1 MSAAVD
7 FHSQIASIM
16 EVLANAAVAEICKV
30 VDDGYAV
37 VHLEMS
43 RRQKENEFLRRK
55 IKLLELQ
62 ISRYRAERVKGAEG
76 SVNSR
81 FPGVRLLN
89 RPNRDSVAG
98 PSLQGR
104 TRFLNRG
111 PGSQQCVQKSQP
123 INLDQDPDQ
132 EVVTTTKTESAE
144 PEEEREL
151 LIVKVEGAMET
162 GGTNCEAP
170 LDACVRSGGGDT
182 ADAVLPV
189 ALMDAGS
196 NETEAQGHLKNTG
209 NPQSQEE
216 KMDEVQGDTLEKHR
230 PSLLD
235 WQESSETEDTEQ
247 PSCSTFVL
255 ETVGNSS
262 FSQTRT
268 NAPPSSFPAVPRMSQ
283 DKQDIIVINSRPR
296 ATDNSCREPLSSGR
310 GGGDGVDEVTALS
323 GVRSQYQ
330 PLLCIQISE
339 PPREVTYEG
348 NHSSTFNSRPVSMRT
363 VDSQQQQTQHLWS
376 GMEQMDNA
384 QFSSKNHLH
393 ESGPVQTHQQQPC
406 LPYACTFCSRRYAH
420 QCQLRI
426 HERVHTGEKPYQCT
440 QCGKSFG
447 QFCSLKRHQMVH
459 TGERPFPCSHCG
471 KQFSTSTNLKV
482 HQSVHT
488 GERKFHCSKCGKN
501 FSFLSNLIRHQALHT
516 ASDKM
521 YFRGGGL
528 QLQVENQITL
538 EKELLT
544 IVPKKKALVTLASIM
559 EVLANAAVAEI
570 CQLVDRGFASLRLE
584 VSRSQREN
592 LALRSR
598 LRLMEV
604 RAGERSVRRAQ
615 TVTGGHLH
623 RERLVFSSQRQDH
636 QFEEDGRAVVKRKVK
651 STTVEDVDSEQPQPV
666 DVAEESMEPEVA
678 VIKKERLELTGC
690 SEPEDHQT
698 AANSSIG
705 RPSLSSAALSEIP
718 RDSVSG
724 HFEKRDSARLEAQQ
738 QEEKEGVRETS
749 ILCQDSPP
757 AEQRIRATPRRSSRD
772 LTEEEDKHVV
782 DPRDSVSAESSRST
796 VPDRWP
802 GLWHFLINLPQMESQ
817 VQRSRSQSRLFLSWD
832 GSSFGNSSV
841 SGCLTD
847 SSFSNAS
854 SDSRSR
860 SFPSTTERVSS
871 CQLCGRLFSTS
882 RDLVVHQRSHAG
894 ERIYFCNICKKPFV
908 HPHQLKTHQRVHT
921 GEKPF
926 SCAQCGKRFSQSSHI
941 KRHMSVHTGE
951 KRYSCSLCGKRFSQ
965 ACSLKV
971 HQAVHTGERPYN
983 CTKCGKSFSVLGNL
997 VRHQSVHLGTD
1008 GETRTLSSLHVSS
1021 HTPACG
1027 SVDTRPCRNRR
1038 AALAMMA
1045 DCVGFQAQIASII
1058 EILANSAVA
1067 EICKLVDDGYAALR
1081 SQMEQ
1086 EREKSE
1092 KENDALRQKLRDMD
1106 VKMRSYERKM
1116 RRRSQR
1122 EEITAV
1128 HFRPPEG
1135 TDDHQPLV
1143 PPLPATSEDKSFHH
1157 ISKHGEPKVLPLVKQ
1172 EKVEGDDCNL
1182 DLKVEVNIRAEC
1194 GLSTALETSEETPPS
1209 DVLDTSVSNL
1219 ASSTIH
1225 PSSSPTDTTMDL
1237 TCRPRAK
1244 RKATKPLGSSV
1255 TVSSGGV
1262 PVHEATHRE
1271 LGGSLTDGAL
1281 KPEIQTDDTIEE
1293 ELHPSQ
1299 LSAPVAS
1306 DEPSPDRLNSLGLDL
1321 AWMQE
1326 RVSHLGAAYA
1336 VAQLGL
1342 GNTETG
1348 HPSASFPSQ
1357 GGGDSLDGPPTML
1370 FTGGAHEMAAFAA
1383 SFDMAAAA
1391 AAAAVVAAPPP
1402 PPPPPPAAPSVTTT
1416 SQRRSY
1422 RSSSAAAKDPVVCA
1436 VCGRVFPSAA
1446 ALELHQ
1452 RVHTGERPYTCP
1464 HCGKGF
1470 AQPNNLR
1477 VHLLIHTGE
1486 RRYRCTLCGK
1496 SFISSSHLKRHR
1508 TVHTQEKPYSC
1519 SRCGQSFSQMC
1530 SVRRH
1535 RQQSQCGL

>member
-1 MSAAVD
+1 MTTSIAMD

-30 VDDGYAV
+30 VDDGYSV

-43 RRQKENEFLRRK
+43 RSQKENEFLRRK

-62 ISRYRAERVKGAEG
+62 VVRYRAERVKGAEG
-76 SVNSR
+76 SISSR

-89 RPNRDSVAG
+89 RQSRDSLAG

-111 PGSQQCVQKSQP
+111 PGTQQSMQKTQP

-132 EVVTTTKTESAE
+132 EVVTTTKTEGQ
-144 PEEEREL
+144 RY
-151 LIVKVEGAMET
+151 V
-162 GGTNCEAP
+162 TNT
-170 LDACVRSGGGDT
+170 S
-182 ADAVLPV
+182 
-189 ALMDAGS
+189 S
-196 NETEAQGHLKNTG
+196 
-209 NPQSQEE
+209 PQSEEE
-216 KMDEVQGDTLEKHR
+216 KMDGVQEEHSPSQTLLE
-230 PSLLD
+230 
-235 WQESSETEDTEQ
+235 WQESGGTEDMEQ
-247 PSCSTFVL
+247 PSCSTYAPESVA
-255 ETVGNSS
+255 GNSS
-262 FSQTRT
+262 FNQIGT
-268 NAPPSSFPAVPRMSQ
+268 NPASVFPVDSKQPQCAMEQARSTSKLDVVVATNSLPHAVE
-283 DKQDIIVINSRPR
+283 DGCGR
-296 ATDNSCREPLSSGR
+296 ALLSGLSGE
-310 GGGDGVDEVTALS
+310 DGAEEVTPLIGQGNS
-323 GVRSQYQ
+323 SPRSQYG
-330 PLLCIQISE
+330 PLLCIQINE
-339 PPREVTYEG
+339 TPNEVLFDGRTAYS
-348 NHSSTFNSRPVSMRT
+348 NHISTFNNPPVTMAT
-363 VDSQQQQTQHLWS
+363 VDSQQTQHSWS
-376 GMEQMDNA
+376 GIRDLDSIH
-384 QFSSKNHLH
+384 FSSQNHLYQASSSENP
-393 ESGPVQTHQQQPC
+393 ESGSAQSQQPC

-426 HERVHTGEKPYQCT
+426 HERVHTGEKPYQCV

-447 QFCSLKRHQMVH
+447 QVCSLKRHQMVH
-459 TGERPFPCSHCG
+459 TGERPFPCPHCG

-488 GERKFHCSKCGKN
+488 GEKRFHCSKCGKN
-501 FSFLSNLIRHQALHT
+501 FSFLSNLIRHQ
-516 ASDKM
+516 
-521 YFRGGGL
+521 R
-528 QLQVENQITL
+528 
-538 EKELLT
+538 
-544 IVPKKKALVTLASIM
+544 
-559 EVLANAAVAEI
+559 
-570 CQLVDRGFASLRLE
+570 C
-584 VSRSQREN
+584 
-592 LALRSR
+592 
-598 LRLMEV
+598 
-604 RAGERSVRRAQ
+604 
-615 TVTGGHLH
+615 
-623 RERLVFSSQRQDH
+623 
-636 QFEEDGRAVVKRKVK
+636 
-651 STTVEDVDSEQPQPV
+651 
-666 DVAEESMEPEVA
+666 
-678 VIKKERLELTGC
+678 
-690 SEPEDHQT
+690 
-698 AANSSIG
+698 
-705 RPSLSSAALSEIP
+705 
-718 RDSVSG
+718 
-724 HFEKRDSARLEAQQ
+724 
-738 QEEKEGVRETS
+738 
-749 ILCQDSPP
+749 
-757 AEQRIRATPRRSSRD
+757 
-772 LTEEEDKHVV
+772 
-782 DPRDSVSAESSRST
+782 
-796 VPDRWP
+796 
-802 GLWHFLINLPQMESQ
+802 
-817 VQRSRSQSRLFLSWD
+817 
-832 GSSFGNSSV
+832 
-841 SGCLTD
+841 
-847 SSFSNAS
+847 
-854 SDSRSR
+854 
-860 SFPSTTERVSS
+860 
-871 CQLCGRLFSTS
+871 
-882 RDLVVHQRSHAG
+882 HAG
-894 ERIYFCNICKKPFV
+894 ERIYHCHLCKKPFI

-951 KRYSCSLCGKRFSQ
+951 KRYSCGLCGKRFSQ

-971 HQAVHTGERPYN
+971 HQAVHTGERPYS

-997 VRHQSVHLGTD
+997 VRHQSVHISKQQVYCVSGSGFLVCDPFNVELLSGSTSSEECTASCLSAACELMLNNKLTSSEGD
-1008 GETRTLSSLHVSS
+1008 SRTSRSQNIIEHIREGRLCALDTWSLLHVTA
-1021 HTPACG
+1021 HTSVCG
-1027 SVDTRPCRNRR
+1027 SAHARAPQQPQPSAARICPRRNRQTD
-1038 AALAMMA
+1038 LAMMA
-1045 DCVGFQAQIASII
+1045 DCVGFQTQIASII

-1086 EREKSE
+1086 ERQKSE
-1092 KENDALRQKLRDMD
+1092 KENDVLRQKVREMD

-1122 EEITAV
+1122 EEMHAV

-1135 TDDHQPLV
+1135 PDDHQPLA
-1143 PPLPATSEDKSFHH
+1143 PPLPTSSEDKPFHR
-1157 ISKHGEPKVLPLVKQ
+1157 ISKDETKVLPLVKQ
-1172 EKVEGDDCNL
+1172 EKVERDDCNL

-1194 GLSTALETSEETPPS
+1194 GLSTALEPSEEPPPS
-1209 DVLDTSVSNL
+1209 DRVLDTSVTNIT
-1219 ASSTIH
+1219 SSVTQ
-1225 PSSSPTDTTMDL
+1225 PSPPPPTDATMDL

-1244 RKATKPLGSSV
+1244 RKAAKPLGNSLSV
-1255 TVSSGGV
+1255 AGGGV
-1262 PVHEATHRE
+1262 PAPEAASRD
-1271 LGGSLTDGAL
+1271 LGGSLADGAL
-1281 KPEIQTDDTIEE
+1281 KPEIQTDDTTED

-1348 HPSASFPSQ
+1348 HPSASFPSH

-1370 FTGGAHEMAAFAA
+1370 FTGGAHEMTAFAV
-1383 SFDMAAAA
+1383 SFDM
-1391 AAAAVVAAPPP
+1391 VAAPPP
-1402 PPPPPPAAPSVTTT
+1402 PPPPPPPPTAPSATTT
-1416 SQRRSY
+1416 SPRRPY
-1422 RSSSAAAKDPVVCA
+1422 RSGATAAKDPVVCA